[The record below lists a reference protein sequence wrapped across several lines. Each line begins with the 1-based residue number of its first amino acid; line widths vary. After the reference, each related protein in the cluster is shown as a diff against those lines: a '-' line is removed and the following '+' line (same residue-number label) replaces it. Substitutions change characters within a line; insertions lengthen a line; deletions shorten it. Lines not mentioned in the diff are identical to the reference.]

1 MPSVASTDPPW
12 LQTNIDLA
20 AHNTLALPARA
31 SCYARIVSADQL
43 SALMAFAKTRFVL
56 GGGSNVVLTG
66 DIDALVLYMAIAGKS
81 LAGEDAQAW
90 YVRAGAGENWHDFVQ
105 WTLAQ
110 GFSGLENLS
119 LIPGTVGASPIQ
131 NIGAYGVE
139 VKDRLHSLRALSLD
153 DGQMHEFAAGD
164 CAFAYRDSLFKQQ
177 AGRWLVLAVR
187 FTLSRRAAVQIDYG
201 ELRQDLAE
209 HGVSAPTP
217 LEVSDAVMRVRQRK
231 LPDPARL
238 GNAGSFFKNPV
249 VDAAHA
255 AALLAQWPD
264 LPHYPQADGRVK
276 LAAGWLI
283 DRAGWKGRRLGPAG
297 VHARQA
303 LVLVNHG
310 GATGADI
317 VALAEAIAA
326 DVRQRYGVALEAEP
340 VRV

>member
-1 MPSVASTDPPW
+1 MPSLFHPDVPLTALNTFG
-12 LQTNIDLA
+12 LA
-20 AHNTLALPARA
+20 ARARRLATLGDEAQLPALL
-31 SCYARIVSADQL
+31 ADEDFRHGPRL
-43 SALMAFAKTRFVL
+43 LL
-56 GGGSNVVLTG
+56 GGGSNLLFTQSLVDASVLRIATQG
-66 DIDALVLYMAIAGKS
+66 IRLLADDGEQVLVEAA
-81 LAGEDAQAW
+81 AGESW
-90 YVRAGAGENWHDFVQ
+90 HGFVRH
-105 WTLAQ
+105 TLQ
-110 GFSGLENLS
+110 HGWFGLENLS

-139 VKDRLHSLRALSLD
+139 VKDCLHSLRALSLD
-153 DGQMHEFAAGD
+153 DGQMHEFGADD

-187 FTLSRRAAVQIDYG
+187 FALSRRATVQIDYG

-209 HGVSAPTP
+209 HGVDAPTP
-217 LEVSDAVMRVRQRK
+217 LDVSDAVMRMRQRK
-231 LPDPARL
+231 LPDPAEL

-249 VDAAHA
+249 VDAARA
-255 AALLAQWPD
+255 GALLARWPD
-264 LPHYPQADGRVK
+264 LPHYLQADGRVK

-310 GATGADI
+310 GASGADI

-326 DVRQRYGVALEAEP
+326 DVRQRYGVILEAEP

>member
-1 MPSVASTDPPW
+1 
-12 LQTNIDLA
+12 
-20 AHNTLALPARA
+20 
-31 SCYARIVSADQL
+31 
-43 SALMAFAKTRFVL
+43 
-56 GGGSNVVLTG
+56 
-66 DIDALVLYMAIAGKS
+66 
-81 LAGEDAQAW
+81 
-90 YVRAGAGENWHDFVQ
+90 
-105 WTLAQ
+105 
-110 GFSGLENLS
+110 
-119 LIPGTVGASPIQ
+119 
-131 NIGAYGVE
+131 
-139 VKDRLHSLRALSLD
+139 
-153 DGQMHEFAAGD
+153 
-164 CAFAYRDSLFKQQ
+164 
-177 AGRWLVLAVR
+177 VLAVR

-231 LPDPARL
+231 LPDPAEL

>member
-1 MPSVASTDPPW
+1 MPPLFHPDVPLTALNTFGLVARARR
-12 LQTNIDLA
+12 LA
-20 AHNTLALPARA
+20 TLSDEAQLPALL
-31 SCYARIVSADQL
+31 ADNDFRHGPRL
-43 SALMAFAKTRFVL
+43 LL
-56 GGGSNVVLTG
+56 GGGSNLLLTHTEVNASVLR
-66 DIDALVLYMAIAGKS
+66 IATQGIR
-81 LAGEDAQAW
+81 LLADDGEQVQVEAAAGESW
-90 YVRAGAGENWHDFVQ
+90 HGFVRH
-105 WTLAQ
+105 TLQ
-110 GFSGLENLS
+110 HGWFGLENLS

-231 LPDPARL
+231 LPDPAEL